1 MTGPRITG
9 GAASGAGE
17 PPSDVAARAAA
28 DAAARAAADR
38 AAADAAAKAAAKA
51 AARSAAD
58 AAAKAA
64 ADTAARSATDTA
76 ARAAA
81 DAAARVA
88 ADAAARSA
96 ADKAAADAAA
106 RIAADKAARSAADAA
121 AKTAAR
127 TAADAATRTAAD
139 AGISLPDAPQ
149 AIAKAILTAQRD
161 ASEAYDA
168 AIHAALGDKGGP
180 LRDVPDAY
188 RDAVEKAMR
197 FRTNLGADVKDL
209 TGPERAR
216 LSLSQRQA
224 AQKIIDDLTNRGLTG
239 FTDSAGRNWSLDRYA
254 DMATRTASQRMHLSS
269 QLSKMA
275 QAGNDVV
282 TVENDVGPCDLCDP
296 FVGEELSLS
305 GDGPQTSL
313 SDAVDAGLLHPNC
326 RCEIVL
332 VPS

>member
-1 MTGPRITG
+1 
-9 GAASGAGE
+9 
-17 PPSDVAARAAA
+17 
-28 DAAARAAADR
+28 
-38 AAADAAAKAAAKA
+38 
-51 AARSAAD
+51 
-58 AAAKAA
+58 
-64 ADTAARSATDTA
+64 
-76 ARAAA
+76 
-81 DAAARVA
+81 
-88 ADAAARSA
+88 
-96 ADKAAADAAA
+96 
-106 RIAADKAARSAADAA
+106 
-121 AKTAAR
+121 
-127 TAADAATRTAAD
+127 
-139 AGISLPDAPQ
+139 
-149 AIAKAILTAQRD
+149 
-161 ASEAYDA
+161 
-168 AIHAALGDKGGP
+168 
-180 LRDVPDAY
+180 
-188 RDAVEKAMR
+188 MR

-209 TGPERAR
+209 TGPERAK

-224 AQKIIDDLTNRGLTG
+224 AQKIIGDLSDRGLTG

-269 QLSKMA
+269 QLSLMA